1 MTTFGILIQALG
13 IAPNASEHGFAIDTM
28 MEMLFWFMLV
38 LFMGWG
44 SFYAYT
50 LWRFHHKRH
59 PKALYAGAASHLP
72 SKLEGGIFVFE
83 IVILLSFA
91 TPLWSYRTD
100 QFPTGPD
107 VTHMRAVGEQFLW
120 NFQYAGP
127 DRQFGHRKENLVTAA
142 NPLGLDSSDP
152 AAADDLTTRNEMHLP
167 VGKPVIV
174 DVMSKDVIHDF
185 CIPNM
190 RSAQD
195 AIPGS
200 VIPMWFIPIKEGT
213 YDIVCAQLCGS
224 NHSEMRG
231 ELVVESE
238 AKYKKWFSD
247 SYNAIHPKTPMSP
260 ASIAALPPS
269 ASFMATPTP

>member
-1 MTTFGILIQALG
+1 MMTFAVLIEALG
-13 IAPNASEHGFAIDTM
+13 IAPNASEHGYAIDTM
-28 MEMLFWFMLV
+28 LEMLLWFMLV
-38 LFMGWG
+38 LFVGWG

-50 LWRFHHKRH
+50 LWRFHHRKH

-100 QFPTGPD
+100 QFPTGPN

-120 NFQYAGP
+120 NFQYSGP
-127 DRQFGHRKENLVTAA
+127 DGKFGQRREALVTAA
-142 NPLGLDSSDP
+142 NPLGLDPKDP
-152 AAADDLTTRNEMHLP
+152 DGMDDLTTRNEMHLP
-167 VGKPVIV
+167 VNQPVIV

-190 RSAQD
+190 RTAQD

-200 VIPMWFIPIKEGT
+200 VIPLWFTPVKEGT

-231 ELVVESE
+231 ELVVESA
-238 AKYKKWFSD
+238 AKYKKWYEEN
-247 SYNAIHPKTPMSP
+247 YNLTHPQTKMS
-260 ASIAALPPS
+260 AAALTALAPS
-269 ASFMATPTP
+269 GTLAGNP

>member
-1 MTTFGILIQALG
+1 MTTLAILIQAMG
-13 IAPNASEHGFAIDTM
+13 IAPNASEHGYAIDTM
-28 MEMLFWFMLV
+28 LEMLYWFMLI
-38 LFMGWG
+38 LFVGWG
-44 SFYAYT
+44 SFYAYV
-50 LWRFHHKRH
+50 LWRFHEKKH
-59 PKALYAGAASHLP
+59 PRALYAGAASHLP

-107 VTHMRAVGEQFLW
+107 VTHLRAVGEQFLW
-120 NFQYAGP
+120 NFQYTGP
-127 DRQFGHRKENLVTAA
+127 DRKFGQRKENLVTAA
-142 NPLGLDSSDP
+142 NPLGLDPKDP
-152 AAADDLTTRNEMHLP
+152 DGMDDLTTRNEMHLP

-200 VIPMWFIPIKEGT
+200 VIPMWFVPVKEGT

-224 NHSEMRG
+224 NHSAMRG

-238 AKYKKWFSD
+238 AKYKKWFTD
-247 SYNAIHPKTPMSP
+247 SYNMTHPTTKLGAAGLPAP
-260 ASIAALPPS
+260 ASSEALVGNP
-269 ASFMATPTP
+269 